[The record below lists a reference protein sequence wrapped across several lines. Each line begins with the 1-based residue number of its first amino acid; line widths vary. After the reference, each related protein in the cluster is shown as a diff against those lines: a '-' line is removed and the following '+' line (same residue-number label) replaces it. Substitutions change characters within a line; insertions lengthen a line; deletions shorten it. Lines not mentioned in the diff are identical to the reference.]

1 MIKNC
6 GLDLQFLT
14 DQLLE
19 NSIINEREK
28 SEIID
33 DHTKKTD
40 GERMDKLFHI
50 ISSSINMEGEVFGI
64 FIDILKKENTRRTT
78 KLAEKLLE
86 KYNLM

>member
-1 MIKNC
+1 MTGSISLIKNC

-33 DHTKKTD
+33 DHTKKQMVKEWINCFT
-40 GERMDKLFHI
+40 LFQVPLI
-50 ISSSINMEGEVFGI
+50 W
-64 FIDILKKENTRRTT
+64 K
-78 KLAEKLLE
+78 E
-86 KYNLM
+86 KYLVFS